1 MRAASVAWLLASCLA
16 ATLAAEDQAAAPVPV
31 PGERVQLW
39 LMGDVNKRGDLK
51 KITGTFESLSPVAIT
66 VRPRGASATPMTL
79 KLSKVE
85 RIEVVRGTR
94 SHWVEGAAIG
104 FVPGAVFLGAVVY
117 VMGCDDYNAS
127 CNTGEAVLAGLVGG
141 VATAGV
147 GALIG
152 LAVKGERWVKVPL
165 PKPKVAL
172 ALAPMRGGV
181 RAAITVRF

>member
-1 MRAASVAWLLASCLA
+1 
-16 ATLAAEDQAAAPVPV
+16 
-31 PGERVQLW
+31 
-39 LMGDVNKRGDLK
+39 
-51 KITGTFESLSPVAIT
+51 
-66 VRPRGASATPMTL
+66 MTL

-85 RIEVVRGTR
+85 RVEVVRGTR

-152 LAVKGERWVKVPL
+152 LAVKSDRWVKVPL

-172 ALAPMRGGV
+172 SLAPMRGGL
-181 RAAITVRF
+181 RAAVTVRFLTGSEPARPAQPAPTGSNPRSRPANANLAARPALANRRRGSGGPSRPRCDPIFERESSIQRESSIRSPAGP